1 VLGGQRGRQGGCL
14 VARQRLSHD
23 DDVAVMRD
31 HDLGEGAGRDAHDTG
46 AAQLCRCVAS
56 DLDDVAGELEG
67 RDVQPP
73 GYGRGPR
80 RGRGMGTARSVR
92 VNGVFTPL
100 T

>member
-1 VLGGQRGRQGGCL
+1 LLGGQRGRQGGCL

-56 DLDDVAGELEG
+56 DVDASPANSKAAMCSRPGTDVDLVVAAGW
-67 RDVQPP
+67 
-73 GYGRGPR
+73 GPR
-80 RGRGMGTARSVR
+80 GRSGSTVSSRR
-92 VNGVFTPL
+92 
-100 T
+100 